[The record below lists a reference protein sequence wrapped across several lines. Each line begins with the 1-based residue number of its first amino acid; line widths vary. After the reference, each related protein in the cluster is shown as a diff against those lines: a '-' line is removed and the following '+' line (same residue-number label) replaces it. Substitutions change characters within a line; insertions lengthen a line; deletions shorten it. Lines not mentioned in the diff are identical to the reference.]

1 MDRNSIIGI
10 VIIAVIIFAWGM
22 FNKPSAEE
30 LAKQKRQNDSII
42 AQQQKVNDSIALAQ
56 EIAQKEAEL
65 EQLKSKSGQ
74 TVQTESNVIPSEEAK
89 ALPDTFQYK
98 HVALENDL
106 IRVVFSEK
114 GGRPVTVEL
123 KDYMRYDSVPVRLFD
138 EDSSVFELQYFQN
151 NRPVHTGNLF
161 FKASTNQETTLVE
174 NDPQTIA
181 FRYSQAE
188 NQYIEYQYS
197 LSPGRYLV
205 NMEIVF
211 SGMNTINTQRTGVID
226 LNWVVNSPQQEKGR
240 DNEMLYTT
248 LYYKPLD
255 DAVDY
260 FNARTKKQIQSENI
274 NTRLEWIAYKDQF
287 FSSVIMADNDFLDAV
302 LQTEIKPKSS
312 KYLKEFKST
321 IGLPYENSGDYKVNL
336 DFFFGP
342 NKYKLLKKQYG
353 DKHLNDL
360 VTVGKGIIKW
370 INQIVII
377 NLFDFLNRYISNY
390 GIIILIM
397 TLIIKIVLL
406 PLTFKSYMS
415 TAKMK
420 VLKPQIDEI
429 NKKIPKEKA
438 MERQQATMALYKKVG
453 VSPLGGCLPMLLQ
466 MPILFAMFRFFPT
479 SIELRQQGFL
489 WAHDLS
495 TYDAIFEW
503 NKYIPFISNTFGNHL
518 SLFTLLMTVSTI
530 ISMRFNNQAN
540 ASNQQMPG
548 MQSMMYIMPVMFMFI
563 LNKFSA
569 GLTYYY
575 FLANIITIAQNLLFK
590 QFIDEEELL
599 SKLESKKTKTKKKSK
614 FQQRMEAMAK
624 QQGYRLPKKK

>member
-10 VIIAVIIFAWGM
+10 VIIAVIIFVWSM
-22 FNKPSAEE
+22 FSKPSAEE
-30 LAKQKRQNDSII
+30 KETQKRIS
-42 AQQQKVNDSIALAQ
+42 DSIALVQ
-56 EIAQKEAEL
+56 EIAKREAEL
-65 EQLKSKSGQ
+65 EQLKQESAQ
-74 TVQTESNVIPSEEAK
+74 TTQTDYTAEITSEVEVQSE
-89 ALPDTFQYK
+89 DTISYK
-98 HVALENDL
+98 KIVLENDL
-106 IRVVFSEK
+106 IRVILSEK
-114 GGRPVTVEL
+114 GGRPVSVEL
-123 KDYMRYDSVPVRLFD
+123 KKYMRYDSVPVRLFD
-138 EDSSVFELQYFQN
+138 ADSSTFGLQYFLN
-151 NRPVHTGNLF
+151 NQPFNTNDLF
-161 FKASTNQETTLVE
+161 FKAMTDKDIILIDQ
-174 NDPQTIA
+174 DPQTVA
-181 FRYSQAE
+181 LRYSRE
-188 NQYIEYQYS
+188 EGKSIEFRYS

-205 NMEIVF
+205 NMEIEF
-211 SGMNTINTQRTGVID
+211 TGMSDISTQRTGVID
-226 LNWVVNSPQQEKGR
+226 LNWMINSPQQERGR

-255 DAVDY
+255 DVVDF
-260 FNARTKKQIQSENI
+260 FNSRSKKEIQSENI
-274 NTRLEWIAYKDQF
+274 VTRLEWIAYKDQF
-287 FSSVIMADNDFLDAV
+287 FSSVIIAKDAFLDANMQSK
-302 LQTEIKPKSS
+302 LKSKSS
-312 KYLKEFKST
+312 KYLKEFEST
-321 IGLPYENSGDYKVNL
+321 IGIPYENSFNSTIDI

-353 DKHLNDL
+353 EMHLYDL

-377 NLFDFLNRYISNY
+377 NLFDFLNRFISNY

-397 TLIIKIVLL
+397 TLIIKIFLL

-429 NKKIPKEKA
+429 NKKIPKDKA

-489 WAHDLS
+489 WATDLS

-503 NKYIPFISNTFGNHL
+503 DAYIPFLSNSFGNHL

-530 ISMRFNNQAN
+530 FSMKFNNQTN
-540 ASNQQMPG
+540 ASSQQMPG
-548 MQSMMYIMPVMFMFI
+548 MQTMMYIMPVMFMFI

-590 QFIDEEELL
+590 QFIDEEAILN
-599 SKLESKKTKTKKKSK
+599 KLESRKSKPKKKSK
-614 FQQRMEAMAK
+614 FQQRLETISK
-624 QQGYRLPKKK
+624 QQGYKLPKKK

>member
-10 VIIAVIIFAWGM
+10 VIIAVIIFVWGM
-22 FNKPSAEE
+22 FSKPSAEE
-30 LAKQKRQNDSII
+30 KQKLQRI
-42 AQQQKVNDSIALAQ
+42 NDSIALVK
-56 EIAQKEAEL
+56 EIAQREAEL
-65 EQLKSKSGQ
+65 EQLKQESAQ
-74 TVQTESNVIPSEEAK
+74 TTQTDYTAEIASEVEVQSE
-89 ALPDTFQYK
+89 DTINYK
-98 HVALENDL
+98 KIVLENDL
-106 IRVVFSEK
+106 IRVILSEK
-114 GGRPVTVEL
+114 GGRPVSVEL
-123 KDYMRYDSVPVRLFD
+123 KKYMRYDSVPVRLFD
-138 EDSSVFELQYFQN
+138 EDSSMFGLQYFHN
-151 NRPVHTGNLF
+151 NRPVHTNGLY
-161 FKASTNQETTLVE
+161 FKARTDKDIILVE
-174 NDPQTIA
+174 NDPQTVSL
-181 FRYSQAE
+181 RY
-188 NQYIEYQYS
+188 NQTEEEYIEFRYS

-205 NMEIVF
+205 NMEIEF
-211 SGMNTINTQRTGVID
+211 MGMTNISTQRTGVID
-226 LNWVVNSPQQEKGR
+226 LNWMINSPQQERGR
-240 DNEMLYTT
+240 DNEMMYTT

-255 DAVDY
+255 DVVDF
-260 FNARTKKQIQSENI
+260 FNSRSKKQVQSENI
-274 NTRLEWIAYKDQF
+274 VTRLEWIAYKDQF
-287 FSSVIMADNDFLDAV
+287 FSSVIIAKDAFLDANMQSK
-302 LQTEIKPKSS
+302 LKSKSS
-312 KYLKEFKST
+312 QYLKEFEST
-321 IGLPYENSGDYKVNL
+321 IGIPYENSFNSTIDI

-353 DKHLNDL
+353 DMHLYDL

-377 NLFDFLNRYISNY
+377 NLFDFLNRFISNY

-397 TLIIKIVLL
+397 TLIIKIFLL

-489 WAHDLS
+489 WATDLS
-495 TYDAIFEW
+495 TYDSILEW
-503 NKYIPFISNTFGNHL
+503 DAYIPFLSNSFGNHL

-530 ISMRFNNQAN
+530 FSMKFNNQTN
-540 ASNQQMPG
+540 ASSQQMPG
-548 MQSMMYIMPVMFMFI
+548 MQTMMYIMPVMFMFI

-590 QFIDEEELL
+590 QFIDEEAILN
-599 SKLESKKTKTKKKSK
+599 KLESRKSKPKKKSK
-614 FQQRMEAMAK
+614 FQQRLETISK
-624 QQGYRLPKKK
+624 QQGYKLPKKK